1 MFVYYWLLF
10 FYYYSVFLT
19 ICAKLITKIFFS
31 YMTNSKSSSRKR
43 NFDRFDVNVG
53 QIVKERMLVEID
65 PSFGKSS
72 SLNVAKFSGYLGL
85 IAWQHVFIV
94 IPTWDEVEET

>member
-1 MFVYYWLLF
+1 
-10 FYYYSVFLT
+10 
-19 ICAKLITKIFFS
+19 
-31 YMTNSKSSSRKR
+31 MTNSKSSSRKR

-85 IAWQHVFIV
+85 IA
-94 IPTWDEVEET
+94 